1 MRRLLAHRDA
11 RIYLAGQSLS
21 TLGDSALWLAM
32 GIWVKLLTGSSSAAG
47 LVFFAFI
54 AGTCLGPLT
63 GVLTDRVRR
72 RPLLITANLA
82 TGALVCLLLLVG
94 GRSGVWLIY
103 AVMFG
108 YGVAYS
114 LLSSAQ
120 TALLPA
126 MVPADLL
133 GTANSALQTAS
144 QGSGSSPRCSAPACW
159 PGSARPR

>member
-103 AVMFG
+103 LCHG
-108 YGVAYS
+108 RLRGV
-114 LLSSAQ
+114 LQPAQ
-120 TALLPA
+120 
-126 MVPADLL
+126 L
-133 GTANSALQTAS
+133 GPVRAAARA
-144 QGSGSSPRCSAPACW
+144 G
-159 PGSARPR
+159 PG